1 MSTAI
6 RDAPLMTA
14 SATKPCKPLA
24 QKSLHPETTSANGPI
39 TASPDTLI
47 RCVCVYVWLFVCL
60 CLCSCVILLRRSG
73 CFYVFNT
80 YAASSGHTT
89 NV

>member
-47 RCVCVYVWLFVCL
+47 RCVCVCVSMFGCL
-60 CLCSCVILLRRSG
+60 CVYVCVH
-73 CFYVFNT
+73 V
-80 YAASSGHTT
+80 
-89 NV
+89 